1 MRAVAVSP
9 AEPGQIPGPDSLHV
23 VELDDP
29 TPASGEVVVDVAAA
43 GLNRADLLQRMGFYP
58 PPPGASDVIGLECS
72 GIVSAVG
79 AGVTRW
85 QVGDEVCCLLAGG
98 AYASKVAVPEG
109 QCLPVPGVSLE
120 KAAALP
126 EVAATVWS
134 NLFMIARVQPH
145 ETVLIHGGAGGVGSF
160 ALQLLRARGIRVI
173 ATASAGKLDA
183 CRGFGAEVAIDYA
196 GDWVAEVQALGGAD
210 VILDVMGAAYLEKN
224 LTALRDGGRIVVIGL
239 QGGVRGEVD
248 LNALMRK
255 RASLIGTTLRSR
267 SVESKSEICA
277 EVEANVWPL
286 VAAGEIEVPIDSAY
300 ALEDAAAAHR
310 RMESGSHVG
319 KLILTM
325 GASKVDA

>member
-1 MRAVAVSP
+1 MRAVAVTP
-9 AEPGQIPGPDSLHV
+9 AEPGQLPGPDALHV

-29 TPASGEVVVDVAAA
+29 TPASGEVIVDVTAA

-72 GIVSAVG
+72 GVVSAVG
-79 AGVTRW
+79 AGVSRW
-85 QVGDEVCCLLAGG
+85 KVGDPVCCLLAGG
-98 AYASKVAVPEG
+98 AYASKVAVPAG

-120 KAAALP
+120 EAAGLP
-126 EVAATVWS
+126 EVAGTVWS

-145 ETVLIHGGAGGVGSF
+145 ETVLIHGGAGGIGSF
-160 ALQLLRARGIRVI
+160 ALQLLRARGIRAI

-183 CRGFGAEVAIDYA
+183 CREFGADEAIDYTT
-196 GDWVAEVQALGGAD
+196 DWVAAVQELGGAD

-267 SVESKSEICA
+267 SIESKSEICA
-277 EVEANVWPL
+277 EVEAHVWPL
-286 VAAGEIEVPIDSAY
+286 VEAGEITVPIDSAY
-300 ALEDAAAAHR
+300 ALEDAGEAHR

-319 KLILTM
+319 KLIL
-325 GASKVDA
+325 KVES

>member
-9 AEPGQIPGPDSLHV
+9 AEPGTIPGPDALHV
-23 VELDDP
+23 VEVEDP
-29 TPASGEVVVDVAAA
+29 TPGPGEVVVDVAAA

-72 GIVSAVG
+72 GTVSAVG
-79 AGVTRW
+79 EGVTRW
-85 QVGDEVCCLLAGG
+85 TVGDEVCCLLAGG

-120 KAAALP
+120 EAAALP

-134 NLFMIARVQPH
+134 NLFMTARVQPH
-145 ETVLIHGGAGGVGSF
+145 ETVLIHGGAGGIGSF
-160 ALQLLRARGIRVI
+160 ALQQLRARGIRAI
-173 ATASAGKLDA
+173 STTKARKLDA
-183 CRGFGAEVAIDYA
+183 CPGFGAEAALDYS

-210 VILDVMGAAYLEKN
+210 VILDVMGAAYVEKN
-224 LTALRDGGRIVVIGL
+224 LAALRDSGRIVVIGL
-239 QGGVRGEVD
+239 QGGVRGEID

-267 SVESKSEICA
+267 SIESKSEICA
-277 EVEANVWPL
+277 EVEAYVWPHVL
-286 VAAGEIEVPIDSAY
+286 AGEIEVPLDSAY
-300 ALEDAAAAHR
+300 ALVDAADAHR

-319 KLILTM
+319 KLILKV
-325 GASKVDA
+325 GA

>member
-9 AEPGQIPGPDSLHV
+9 AEPGNLPGPEALHL
-23 VELDDP
+23 VETDDP
-29 TPASGEVVVDVAAA
+29 TPAAGEVVVDVVAA

-58 PPPGASDVIGLECS
+58 PPPGASDVIGMECS
-72 GIVSAVG
+72 GVVSAVG

-85 QVGDEVCCLLAGG
+85 SVGDEVCCLLAGG
-98 AYASKVAVPEG
+98 GYASKVAVPAG

-120 KAAALP
+120 EAAALP

-145 ETVLIHGGAGGVGSF
+145 ETVLIHGGAGGIGSF
-160 ALQLLRARGIRVI
+160 ALQLLRARGIRVL
-173 ATASAGKLDA
+173 ATASAGKLAA
-183 CRGFGAEVAIDYA
+183 CRGFGADEAIDYA
-196 GDWVAEVQALGGAD
+196 TDWVAAVQELGGAD
-210 VILDVMGAAYLEKN
+210 VILDVMGAAYLTQN
-224 LTALRDGGRIVVIGL
+224 IAALRDGGRVVVIGL

-248 LNALMRK
+248 LNAMMRK

-267 SVESKSEICA
+267 SIESKSEICA
-277 EVEANVWPL
+277 EVEAHVWPL
-286 VAAGEIEVPIDSAY
+286 VAAGEITVPIDSTY

-319 KLILTM
+319 KLIL
-325 GASKVDA
+325 KVEP

>member
-9 AEPGQIPGPDSLHV
+9 AEPGRPPGPEALHV
-23 VELDDP
+23 VEADDP
-29 TPASGEVVVDVAAA
+29 TPAPGEVVVDVVAA
-43 GLNRADLLQRMGFYP
+43 GLNRADLLQRKGFYP
-58 PPPGASDVIGLECS
+58 PPPGASEVIGLECS
-72 GIVSAVG
+72 GTVSAVG
-79 AGVTRW
+79 PGVTRW

-98 AYASKVAVPEG
+98 AYASKVAVPAG
-109 QCLPVPGVSLE
+109 QCLPIPGVSLAQ
-120 KAAALP
+120 AAALP

-145 ETVLIHGGAGGVGSF
+145 ETVLIHGGAGGIGSF

-173 ATASAGKLDA
+173 ATASAAKLDV
-183 CRGFGAEVAIDYA
+183 CRGFGAEEAIDYTT
-196 GDWVAEVQALGGAD
+196 DWVSGVKALGGAD

-224 LTALRDGGRIVVIGL
+224 LSALRDGGRIVVIGL

-267 SVESKSEICA
+267 SIEAKSEICA
-277 EVEANVWPL
+277 EVEAHVWPL
-286 VAAGEIEVPIDSAY
+286 VAAGEITVPIDSAY
-300 ALEDAAAAHR
+300 ALENAAEAHR

-319 KLILTM
+319 KLILTLT
-325 GASKVDA
+325 SPKVEA